1 MNYQLKI
8 GATFSNEIGVLLV
21 SYSMGKC
28 GISYNAR
35 NVPLKESRL
44 MSSQLYPCPFQKAT

>member
-8 GATFSNEIGVLLV
+8 GATFSNEIGALLV

-28 GISYNAR
+28 EISYNVR

-44 MSSQLYPCPFQKAT
+44 MSSQLYPSPFQKAT